1 MRTPS
6 RRDFL
11 KTAAAMRMLA
21 PAGAASTL
29 AAFNAMAATQKG
41 KVKITDVK
49 VMILQGPRTY
59 TLVKVLTDSGLY
71 GIGEGYG
78 SPGVGVKEG
87 ILELR
92 PYFIGKDPLDVEA
105 LYLGLG
111 QRVDGSAHMLLRAV
125 SGIEPAIWDLSGKI
139 LNVPVA
145 TLLGGSMRNSVR
157 MYHDEGP
164 RDMMDKASCREW
176 ADRMKTSPAGWT
188 AFKIG
193 PQLGGGRGGPGR
205 GGAGGRGGEAGAAPG
220 VGRPPQ
226 QTQRTGLATRD
237 LSTKELI
244 GIQQGFENI
253 REAIGWDYDVMYHGN
268 WSYNLISAIKLAQ
281 VLEPVK
287 PLWIEDPLPPDYS
300 DAWTHLT
307 SVSKVPILT
316 GENLGRRQTWVDF
329 FSKKGFHIGQ
339 LDVRNVGGLLEA
351 KKISDLADL
360 NLIPM
365 CSHNSASIVCNFAAV
380 QWAASVRD
388 FLAAETMI
396 GNGTWMDDVILHDG
410 PIVKNSHIALPD
422 RPGIGVEL
430 NPDVVKAHLAP
441 GESWWG

>member
-1 MRTPS
+1 VKNPS

-11 KTAAAMRMLA
+11 KTAAALKVAALA
-21 PAGAASTL
+21 GGASTL
-29 AAFNAMAATQKG
+29 ATFNAIAAGERG
-41 KVKITDVK
+41 KVKITDIK

-59 TLVKVLTDSGLY
+59 TYVKVLTDSGLF

-78 SPGVGVKEG
+78 SPGIGVKEG

-92 PYFIGKDPLDVEA
+92 PYFIGKDPLDIEA

-125 SGIEPAIWDLSGKI
+125 SSIEPALWDLAGKI
-139 LNVPVA
+139 LNVSAA
-145 TLLGGSMRNSVR
+145 TLLGGKMRTSVR

-164 RDMMDKASCREW
+164 RDMLDKASCKEW
-176 ADRMKTSPAGWT
+176 ADRMKASPAGWT
-188 AFKIG
+188 GFKIG
-193 PQLGGGRGGPGR
+193 PQRGGAGRGGAAGAGGGRGR
-205 GGAGGRGGEAGAAPG
+205 GAAAPAAAADDT
-220 VGRPPQ
+220 
-226 QTQRTGLATRD
+226 TQRTGLAIRTLTTR
-237 LSTKELI
+237 ELI
-244 GIQQGFENI
+244 DIQQGFENT
-253 REAIGWDYDVMYHGN
+253 REAIGWDYDIMFHGN
-268 WSYNLISAIKLAQ
+268 WSYDLISAIKLAQ
-281 VLEPVK
+281 ALEAVK

-300 DAWTHLT
+300 EAWTHLT
-307 SVSKVPILT
+307 SVSRVPILT
-316 GENLGRRQTWVDF
+316 GENLGRRQDWINF
-329 FSKKGFHIGQ
+329 FSKHGIHIGQ

-360 NLIPM
+360 YLLPM

-410 PIVKNSHIALPD
+410 PIVKNSHITLPD
-422 RPGIGVEL
+422 KPGIGVEL
-430 NPDVVKAHLAP
+430 NPDVVKAHLAKD
-441 GESWWG
+441 EVWWG